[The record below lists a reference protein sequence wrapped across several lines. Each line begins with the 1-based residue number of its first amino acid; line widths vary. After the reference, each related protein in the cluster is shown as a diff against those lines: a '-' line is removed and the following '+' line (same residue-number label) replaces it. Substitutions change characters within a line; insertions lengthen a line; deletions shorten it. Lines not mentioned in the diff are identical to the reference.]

1 MKSIS
6 VNKVVA
12 LVKEMSV
19 AFNKGAAAGKKEWF
33 EDQWRCS
40 QLKDDL
46 MDESAMGMLSLIELI

>member
-1 MKSIS
+1 M
-6 VNKVVA
+6 A